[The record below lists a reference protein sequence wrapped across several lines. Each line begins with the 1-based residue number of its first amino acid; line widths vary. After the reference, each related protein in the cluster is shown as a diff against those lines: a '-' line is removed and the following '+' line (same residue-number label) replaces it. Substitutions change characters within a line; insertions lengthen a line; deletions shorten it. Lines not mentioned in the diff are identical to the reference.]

1 MIIRLLLLL
10 ACAFFAYWGYRK
22 IWSLPPQQRKK
33 ALIWSVISL
42 VIILTF
48 IAVITGRMHW
58 LGAVIAALIPIGKF
72 GLNAFLRVLPF
83 IAQFRRA
90 TAGRQSVF
98 TTQHLEVR
106 LDFSSG
112 RLSGKIIHGP
122 YAQKDLSELS
132 AENFKELETYYQEH
146 DRHSYYL
153 IKAFQRR
160 PGQSHSSDQSK
171 TGDDSGF
178 SGSPSRQEALHIL
191 GLGDNPTRKEII
203 SAHRKLIQKLHPDR
217 GGNDYLASRI
227 NQAKD
232 VLLK

>member
-10 ACAFFAYWGYRK
+10 GGAFLLYWGYRK
-22 IWSLPPQQRKK
+22 IRSLPREQRKK
-33 ALIWSVISL
+33 TLVWLSISL
-42 VIILTF
+42 LIVLTL
-48 IAVITGRMHW
+48 IAVLTGRMHW
-58 LGAVIAALIPIGKF
+58 LGAVIAALIPIAKF
-72 GLNAFLRVLPF
+72 GLNAVLRLMPF
-83 IAQFRRA
+83 ITQLRRA

-122 YAQKDLSELS
+122 HMPKDLGELS
-132 AENFKELETYYQEH
+132 IEEFKELETYYQEH

-160 PGQSHSSDQSK
+160 PGQSHQSSQSN
-171 TGDDSGF
+171 GDDFGF
-178 SGSPSRQEALHIL
+178 SSSPSRQEALQIL
-191 GLGDNPTRKEII
+191 GLNGNPTRKEII

-232 VLLK
+232 VLLN